1 MKLPQ
6 IFISGF
12 LVCLLSFAC
21 NDKTEKQKE
30 RPVPSTEN
38 QGVKKTKLSPREI
51 DSIKSLKKK
60 KSKRFDTL
68 KPSVATLELSE
79 E

>member
-1 MKLPQ
+1 L
-6 IFISGF
+6 
-12 LVCLLSFAC
+12 FAC
-21 NDKTEKQKE
+21 NDNASKKKE
-30 RPVPSTEN
+30 QQIPSTEN

-51 DSIKSLKKK
+51 DSIESLKKK

-68 KPSVATLELSE
+68 KPSVAGLDLSE

>member
-1 MKLPQ
+1 MKFFQ
-6 IFISGF
+6 IFLLGI
-12 LVCLLSFAC
+12 LICLLVFSC
-21 NDKTEKQKE
+21 RNLDEKTNTD
-30 RPVPSTEN
+30 PIPSTEN
-38 QGVKKTKLSPREI
+38 KGVDEIKKTHREI

-68 KPSVATLELSE
+68 KPGVATLELSE